1 MKKIIIPGILALG
14 IIAFLAFKGEG
25 DKHTDIALGDKAPKT
40 ELEMKNTN
48 GEMASLQSEKGENG
62 LLVIFSCNTCP
73 FVIAWEDQYPEL
85 YELCAANNVGMIAI
99 NSNEAKREG
108 DDSWKEMAAKA
119 KADNYQFAY
128 VVDTDSELAYAFG
141 ATRTPHIYLFD
152 GDMKLA
158 FKGAINDKYESKDK
172 TASKHYLK
180 NAIEKMAKGEKI
192 DPAETKPV
200 GCTIKKV
207 KV

>member
-1 MKKIIIPGILALG
+1 MKKIIIGVLGLA
-14 IIAFLAFKGEG
+14 IVAFFAFKGEG
-25 DKHTDIALGDKAPKT
+25 DKHTDIALGDKAPKA

-62 LLVIFSCNTCP
+62 LLVVFSCNTCP

-99 NSNEAKREG
+99 NSNEAKRDG
-108 DDSWKEMAAKA
+108 DDSWKAMKVKA
-119 KADNYQFAY
+119 KADKYQFAY

-152 GDMKLA
+152 GDMKLT
-158 FKGAINDKYESKDK
+158 FKGAINDKYENKTK
-172 TASKHYLK
+172 TAGKHYLK
-180 NAIEKMAKGEKI
+180 DAIGKMVNGEKI
-192 DPAETKPV
+192 D
-200 GCTIKKV
+200 
-207 KV
+207 